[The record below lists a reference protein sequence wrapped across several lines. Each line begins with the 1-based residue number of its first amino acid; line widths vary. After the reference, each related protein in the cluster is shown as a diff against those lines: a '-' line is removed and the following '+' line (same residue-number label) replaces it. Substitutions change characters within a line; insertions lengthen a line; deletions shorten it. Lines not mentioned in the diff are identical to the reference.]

1 MSGLLHAGQWSITR
15 RLSVYF
21 ALSSLVLMSSVGIYL
36 SKALDNQLVQEHLVF
51 LGNDIAAIRAR
62 LANAN
67 GDFSGGAQSG
77 LKQLITPVGSRLRIA
92 IFDAGKNILL
102 PGPWLDMPHSAL
114 PEAAPVG
121 QPVTA
126 SVMWLSAEGQHF
138 RVISAWAKL
147 GPGDG
152 RGVMIA
158 LALDVTLE
166 QRLLAGYRNTI
177 LLTLLV
183 AVLAAAIIGYLV
195 SRQGLQPIRRI
206 AMVANEITSSQLDR
220 RLGFS
225 DSPIE
230 LHELIHA
237 FNRMLDRLRDSFDR
251 LSQFSSDIAHE
262 LRTPINNLMGETQ
275 VALSRPRS
283 AEDYRGVLESAV
295 EEFERLS
302 RMIES
307 MLFLARADGAESVIA
322 PAPLDARQEL
332 EKVAE
337 FYQLVADESSV
348 RIECHGQSAVWADPQ
363 LLRRAINNL
372 VSNALRYTRN
382 GQVIRLEA
390 HSHADGATTISV
402 MNPGVGISAA
412 HLPRIFDR
420 FYRADVAREHTSEG
434 AGLGLSIVR
443 MIMQLHG
450 GTVTVSSEV
459 DELTIFSI
467 WFPRHRQDA
476 KA

>member
-177 LLTLLV
+177 LLTL
-183 AVLAAAIIGYLV
+183 
-195 SRQGLQPIRRI
+195 
-206 AMVANEITSSQLDR
+206 
-220 RLGFS
+220 
-225 DSPIE
+225 
-230 LHELIHA
+230 
-237 FNRMLDRLRDSFDR
+237 
-251 LSQFSSDIAHE
+251 
-262 LRTPINNLMGETQ
+262 
-275 VALSRPRS
+275 
-283 AEDYRGVLESAV
+283 
-295 EEFERLS
+295 
-302 RMIES
+302 
-307 MLFLARADGAESVIA
+307 
-322 PAPLDARQEL
+322 
-332 EKVAE
+332 
-337 FYQLVADESSV
+337 
-348 RIECHGQSAVWADPQ
+348 
-363 LLRRAINNL
+363 
-372 VSNALRYTRN
+372 
-382 GQVIRLEA
+382 
-390 HSHADGATTISV
+390 
-402 MNPGVGISAA
+402 
-412 HLPRIFDR
+412 
-420 FYRADVAREHTSEG
+420 
-434 AGLGLSIVR
+434 
-443 MIMQLHG
+443 
-450 GTVTVSSEV
+450 
-459 DELTIFSI
+459 
-467 WFPRHRQDA
+467 
-476 KA
+476 